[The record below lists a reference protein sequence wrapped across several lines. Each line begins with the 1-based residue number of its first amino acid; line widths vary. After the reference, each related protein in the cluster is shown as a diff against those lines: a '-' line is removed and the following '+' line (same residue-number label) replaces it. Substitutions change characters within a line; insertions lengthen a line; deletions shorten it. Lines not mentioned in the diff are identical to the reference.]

1 MVVRKLAVL
10 LMSQEK
16 FLNGHGNGSCNTA
29 SDGNTGTPTSDG
41 AKKLAALFS
50 KCPASPSVDSSGAM
64 CDQSNW
70 KDEDWEKALAKANG
84 SPTETATNPPT
95 SSAPPEGMTQEE
107 ALSWLKTLF
116 PPTK

>member
-1 MVVRKLAVL
+1 
-10 LMSQEK
+10 MSQEK
-16 FLNGHGNGSCNTA
+16 FLNGHGNGSCNMA

-50 KCPASPSVDSSGAM
+50 KCPASPSVDT
-64 CDQSNW
+64 SNW

-84 SPTETATNPPT
+84 SPTEIATNPPT
-95 SSAPPEGMTQEE
+95 LFAPPEGMTQEE